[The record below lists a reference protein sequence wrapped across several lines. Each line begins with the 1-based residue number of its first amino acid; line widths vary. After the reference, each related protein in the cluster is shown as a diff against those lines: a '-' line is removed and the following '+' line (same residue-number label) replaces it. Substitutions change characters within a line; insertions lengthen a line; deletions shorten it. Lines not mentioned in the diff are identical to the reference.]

1 MSRLTYIKQRA
12 RLPFQLAGLRFR
24 RLRALVGKP
33 LTGRGVLDVWF
44 ALLDLIGFFDGYE
57 LLTNTFFPNTRPLS
71 VEEYNLLFP
80 IFGDSVP
87 YHLIRIDERA
97 LIGPSWAKFFYVSFH
112 TINSWGPMRPPTLV
126 HEVVHVWQYTHRGA
140 AYIPRALYAQTT
152 PEGYNYGGLEPLQQH
167 SELEDFNYEQQA
179 DIIEDAFR
187 LANGYQ
193 AQWVRGR
200 GAEVLPMYYPYLE
213 EIRSKHYSSPII

>member
-1 MSRLTYIKQRA
+1 MSRFTYIKQRA
-12 RLPFQLAGLRFR
+12 RLPFRLAGLRLR
-24 RLRALVGKP
+24 RVRTLVGKP
-33 LTGRGVLDVWF
+33 FSGRGVLDILF
-44 ALLDLIGFFDGYE
+44 GLADMFGAFDLYE
-57 LLTNTFFPNTRPLS
+57 LLTSGLFPNTRPLS
-71 VEEYNLLFP
+71 VEEYSLLFP

-112 TINSWGPMRPPTLV
+112 TINSWGPMQPPTLV

-152 PEGYNYGGLEPLQQH
+152 QEGYNYGGLEPLQEK
-167 SELEDFNYEQQA
+167 SALEDFNYEQQA

-187 LANGYQ
+187 LANSYQ